1 VKNCS
6 ARIVVYCYAKVGGFR
21 AAIQVSVTTM
31 PQPQVHVMEQELIRR
46 VREGDKE
53 AFYGLV
59 RPYERAV
66 LFAARSVLNND
77 ADAEEA
83 AQEAVLKAFMH
94 IENFR
99 GESKFSTW
107 LVQIAI
113 NEARMKLRKEHREL
127 YESLDEPTVDEQ
139 GDYWPKDF
147 ADWRE
152 IPIEALQRKELREA
166 LSKALASL
174 EPKYRQVLVL
184 RDIQHFSV
192 AETAEA
198 LGLSGEVVR
207 TRLHRARLRMRDA
220 LAPGFGSEWIR
231 GPGREK
237 VRPSEVVRVGAAMT
251 VIEISC
257 VEVWREI
264 SNFLEQSVDRE
275 LRARMEAH
283 FAVCSN
289 CKAVLDGTKNVVKL
303 IGDEQAFDVPA
314 GFSEHLFSKLR

>member
-1 VKNCS
+1 M
-6 ARIVVYCYAKVGGFR
+6 
-21 AAIQVSVTTM
+21 TLM
-31 PQPQVHVMEQELIRR
+31 PQPQVDVTERELIRR

-59 RPYERAV
+59 RPYERAIY
-66 LFAARSVLNND
+66 FAARSVLNND

-83 AQEAVLKAFMH
+83 SQEAVLKAFTH
-94 IENFR
+94 IEEFR

-113 NEARMKLRKEHREL
+113 NEARMKLRKEHRHL
-127 YESLDEPTVDEQ
+127 YESLDESAANEQ

-166 LSKALASL
+166 LTKALASL

-198 LGLSGEVVR
+198 LGVSGEAVR

-220 LAPGFGSEWIR
+220 LAPGFDGAWMRSR
-231 GPGREK
+231 GWER
-237 VRPSEVVRVGAAMT
+237 VRP
-251 VIEISC
+251 
-257 VEVWREI
+257 
-264 SNFLEQSVDRE
+264 
-275 LRARMEAH
+275 
-283 FAVCSN
+283 
-289 CKAVLDGTKNVVKL
+289 
-303 IGDEQAFDVPA
+303 
-314 GFSEHLFSKLR
+314 

>member
-1 VKNCS
+1 M
-6 ARIVVYCYAKVGGFR
+6 
-21 AAIQVSVTTM
+21 TTK
-31 PQPQVHVMEQELIRR
+31 PQPQVDVMEQELIRR

-77 ADAEEA
+77 ADAEDA

-94 IENFR
+94 IEKFR

-127 YESLDEPTVDEQ
+127 YESLDTPTVDEQ

-152 IPIEALQRKELREA
+152 IPVEALQRKELREA
-166 LSKALASL
+166 LGKALASL
-174 EPKYRQVLVL
+174 EPKYRQVLAL

-192 AETAEA
+192 AEAAEA
-198 LGLSGEVVR
+198 LGLSGEAVR

-220 LAPGFGSEWIR
+220 LAPGLGSAWIR
-231 GPGREK
+231 GREK
-237 VRPSEVVRVGAAMT
+237 VRPSEAVRSGADMT

-264 SNFLEQSVDRE
+264 SNFLEESVDPE

-289 CKAVLDGTKNVVKL
+289 CKAVLDGTKNIVKL

-314 GFSEHLFSKLR
+314 GFSEHLFRKLR

>member
-1 VKNCS
+1 
-6 ARIVVYCYAKVGGFR
+6 
-21 AAIQVSVTTM
+21 M
-31 PQPQVHVMEQELIRR
+31 PLISQPQVDSPEQDLIRR

-53 AFYGLV
+53 AFYSLV

-66 LFAARSVLNND
+66 FFAAKSVLNSD

-94 IENFR
+94 MKDFR

-107 LVQIAI
+107 LIQITI
-113 NEARMKLRKEHREL
+113 NEARMKLRKEHRHL
-127 YESLDEPTVDEQ
+127 YQSLDEPTVDEQ

-152 IPIEALQRKELREA
+152 IPIEALQLKELREA

-198 LGLSGEVVR
+198 LGISEENVR

-220 LAPGFGSEWIR
+220 LAPGFDGAWIR
-231 GPGREK
+231 SRDWEK
-237 VRPSEVVRVGAAMT
+237 VRP
-251 VIEISC
+251 
-257 VEVWREI
+257 W
-264 SNFLEQSVDRE
+264 
-275 LRARMEAH
+275 
-283 FAVCSN
+283 
-289 CKAVLDGTKNVVKL
+289 
-303 IGDEQAFDVPA
+303 
-314 GFSEHLFSKLR
+314 

>member
-1 VKNCS
+1 
-6 ARIVVYCYAKVGGFR
+6 
-21 AAIQVSVTTM
+21 
-31 PQPQVHVMEQELIRR
+31 MEQELIRR

-59 RPYERAV
+59 RPYERAL

-77 ADAEEA
+77 ADAEDA

-94 IENFR
+94 IEKFR

-127 YESLDEPTVDEQ
+127 YESLDVPTVDEQ

-174 EPKYRQVLVL
+174 EPKYRQVLAL

-192 AETAEA
+192 AEAAEA
-198 LGLSGEVVR
+198 LGLSGEAVR

-231 GPGREK
+231 GREK
-237 VRPSEVVRVGAAMT
+237 VRPSEAVRSGADMT

-264 SNFLEQSVDRE
+264 SNFLEGSVDRE

-303 IGDEQAFDVPA
+303 IGDEQAFDVPT

>member
-1 VKNCS
+1 MIAPGLSYIVTRGS
-6 ARIVVYCYAKVGGFR
+6 AGSGP
-21 AAIQVSVTTM
+21 AAMQANMTLM
-31 PQPQVHVMEQELIRR
+31 PQPQVDVTERELIRR

-59 RPYERAV
+59 RPYERA
-66 LFAARSVLNND
+66 LFFAARSVMNND

-94 IENFR
+94 IEGFR

-127 YESLDEPTVDEQ
+127 YESLDEPTANEQ

-166 LSKALASL
+166 LNKALASL
-174 EPKYRQVLVL
+174 EPKYRQVLLL
-184 RDIQHFSV
+184 RDVQHFSG

-198 LGLSGEVVR
+198 LGLSEEAVR

-220 LAPGFGSEWIR
+220 LAPGFDGAWIR
-231 GPGREK
+231 GRGREK
-237 VRPSEVVRVGAAMT
+237 VRP
-251 VIEISC
+251 
-257 VEVWREI
+257 W
-264 SNFLEQSVDRE
+264 
-275 LRARMEAH
+275 
-283 FAVCSN
+283 
-289 CKAVLDGTKNVVKL
+289 
-303 IGDEQAFDVPA
+303 
-314 GFSEHLFSKLR
+314 